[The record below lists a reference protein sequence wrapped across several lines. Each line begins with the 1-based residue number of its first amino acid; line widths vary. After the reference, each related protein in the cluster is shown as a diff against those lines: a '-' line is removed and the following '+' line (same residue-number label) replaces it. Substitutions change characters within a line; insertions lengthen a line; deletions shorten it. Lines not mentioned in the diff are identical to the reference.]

1 MVQPV
6 PAQKSDGRDPIVRYP
21 VSTDG
26 LGTGSG
32 GISFE
37 EFAYTYALENKL
49 VQPKGMD
56 LHIVGHLGGRP
67 AMNELVINR
76 EVDIGVISLATAIRK
91 FHEGL
96 NLRVLCR
103 DKEFHPG
110 GNSVYVRASSKIR
123 SASDLGSAKAVSF
136 HCAPDSERLVA
147 QRGILEKKYGLKW
160 SSIPAVEG
168 S

>member
-1 MVQPV
+1 MALPV
-6 PAQKSDGRDPIVRYP
+6 PEQKSKVGDPVVRYP

-37 EFAYTYALENKL
+37 EFAYTYALEHKL
-49 VQPKGMD
+49 FEPRGMNLQVVD
-56 LHIVGHLGGRP
+56 HLGGRP

-110 GNSVYVRASSKIR
+110 GNSVYVRASSKIK

-160 SSIPAVEG
+160 SSVPAVEG

>member
-1 MVQPV
+1 MGKPASTQNAENRNPV
-6 PAQKSDGRDPIVRYP
+6 VRYP

-26 LGTGSG
+26 LGSGSG

-37 EFAYTYALENKL
+37 EFAYTYALEHEL
-49 VQPKGMD
+49 VQPKGMS
-56 LHIVGHLGGRP
+56 LRIVDHLGGRP
-67 AMNELVINR
+67 AMNQMVMNR

-91 FHEGL
+91 IHEGL

-123 SASDLGSAKAVSF
+123 SASDLGSANAVSF
-136 HCAPDSERLVA
+136 HCAPESERLVA
-147 QRGILEKKYGLKW
+147 QRGILEKRYGLKW
-160 SSIPAVEG
+160 SSVPAVEG

>member
-1 MVQPV
+1 MAH
-6 PAQKSDGRDPIVRYP
+6 PARSEQHEGNVFIVRYP

-37 EFAYTYALENKL
+37 EFAYTYALEHKT
-49 VQPKGMD
+49 VQPNRMD
-56 LHIVGHLGGRP
+56 LRIVEHLGGRP
-67 AMNELVINR
+67 VMNKLMINR

-91 FHEGL
+91 IHEGL

-103 DKEFHPG
+103 DKEFYPG

-123 SASDLGSAKAVSF
+123 SPSDLGSAKAVSF

-160 SSIPAVEG
+160 SSVPAVEG

>member
-1 MVQPV
+1 MAQPA
-6 PAQKSDGRDPIVRYP
+6 PRQNAEKRKTIVRYP
-21 VSTDG
+21 ISTDG

-37 EFAYTYALENKL
+37 EFAYTYALENKI
-49 VQPKGMD
+49 VQPEGMD

-67 AMNELVINR
+67 AMNQLVMNR
-76 EVDIGVISLATAIRK
+76 EVDIGIISLATAIRR

-147 QRGILEKKYGLKW
+147 PRGILEKKYGLKW
-160 SSIPAVEG
+160 SSVPTVEG